1 MKLERGK
8 GNRPFSRPVASL
20 LQIMLDGEGYETR
33 SAGDGQEGL
42 AGYLSF
48 RPDVVITDL
57 HMPRANGLELMDKI
71 RRQNPGV
78 KTIYMSGDLRP
89 YSALLE
95 EEASRYPVSILS
107 KPFSKEDLLNL
118 LAEFANGGKEGF
130 LSPPPNSEGR
140 PSRPGRE

>member
-1 MKLERGK
+1 LRGK
-8 GNRPFSRPVASL
+8 NTKVLIVDDNLLLASL
-20 LQIMLDGEGYETR
+20 LQIMLEDEGYETR
-33 SAGDGQEGL
+33 CAGDGQEGY
-42 AGYLSF
+42 AGYLFF

-57 HMPRANGLELMDKI
+57 GLELMNRI

-95 EEASRYPVSILS
+95 EEASMHPVSILS

-118 LAEFANGGKEGF
+118 LAEFANGGKEDF
-130 LSPPPNSEGR
+130 PLASPEPLRTAE
-140 PSRPGRE
+140 